1 MTEFYFNFNT
11 WRHRTF
17 IKPKEFKEFE
27 KFIVT
32 QCTSTPKDLNWL
44 KNVIYQWNGDVG
56 YLGYWWASFV
66 VDKGDLVGIKATIG
80 LNLFYLRTLDEL
92 KQTFSH
98 EYGHHWTLSYFAK
111 SNNIES
117 LESLNE
123 VRLPRE
129 YYIERGLNCALYNPG
144 YKSDDDSWFFTDKE
158 VIAEDY
164 RVLFSPYGDEHKM
177 DNDINKLGKPSVN
190 VADFIWNLAKPSKC
204 WNP

>member
-1 MTEFYFNFNT
+1 MPEFCFNSNT
-11 WRHRTF
+11 HLHPKF

-44 KNVIYQWNGDVG
+44 KKVIYEWDDNVRH
-56 YLGYWWASFV
+56 LGYWMANFDV
-66 VDKGDLVGIKATIG
+66 VNDVIVEINAVIV
-80 LNLFYLRTLDEL
+80 LNLFYLRTLEGL

-111 SNNIES
+111 SNNIEK
-117 LESLNE
+117 LNK
-123 VRLPRE
+123 VRLPKE
-129 YYIERGLNCALYNPG
+129 YYIERGLDCGLYNPG

-164 RVLFSPYGDEHKM
+164 RVLFSPYDDKHKM
-177 DNDINKLGKPSVN
+177 DNDNNKLEKPSMN
-190 VADFIWNLAKPSKC
+190 IADFIWNLAKPSNC
-204 WNP
+204 W